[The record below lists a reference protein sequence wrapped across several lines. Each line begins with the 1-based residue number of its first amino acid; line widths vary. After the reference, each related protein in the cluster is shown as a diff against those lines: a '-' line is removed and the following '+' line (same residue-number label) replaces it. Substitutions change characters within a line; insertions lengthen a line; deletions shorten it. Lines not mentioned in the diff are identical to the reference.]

1 MEKKNN
7 LISQELF
14 VFANKIFLL
23 NTSAMNRR

>member
-1 MEKKNN
+1 MEKKKN